1 MTIHKIQYKYITYI
15 HIYILYIIVMKY
27 FDEIDCT
34 LENVYEGSVK
44 LVNVGVGWFI
54 VFVNIDSRSSTLF
67 GFFAESYTA
76 VARVSSKLLPLIVGT
91 IPVNITFNKLLQLL
105 NAYELIDSTVL
116 GIT

>member
-1 MTIHKIQYKYITYI
+1 MITTG
-15 HIYILYIIVMKY
+15 
-27 FDEIDCT
+27 T

-76 VARVSSKLLPLIVGT
+76 VSRVASKLLPLIVGT

-105 NAYELIDSTVL
+105 NVESFSDIKDGIITVIRFSQLLNAYELIDSTVL